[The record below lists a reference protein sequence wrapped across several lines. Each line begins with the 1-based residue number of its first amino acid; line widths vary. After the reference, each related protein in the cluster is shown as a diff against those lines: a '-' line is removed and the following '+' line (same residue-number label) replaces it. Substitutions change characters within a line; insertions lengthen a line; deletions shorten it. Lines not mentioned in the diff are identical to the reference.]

1 MVDPSVGATM
11 DGGANRVCVG
21 DHAGD
26 AAFWIVKRHPSENKA
41 PTKRDRSRRRP
52 GRGSSSSKSLQFY
65 AFGFRCS
72 NLGVPERLHQNSRE
86 HEMFGKFLRDESAAT
101 AIEYSLIAGFIA
113 LLIIVSVGMTGQRL
127 VELFQSLIPALTL
140 P

>member
-1 MVDPSVGATM
+1 LIPPLPPRWTEDLIAYVWGITPAT
-11 DGGANRVCVG
+11 R
-21 DHAGD
+21 
-26 AAFWIVKRHPSENKA
+26 
-41 PTKRDRSRRRP
+41 RS
-52 GRGSSSSKSLQFY
+52 GSSKDIRLKTRPHQTRWITPSARKGRSSNKSLQFY
-65 AFGFRCS
+65 AFGFQCS
-72 NLGVPERLHQNSRE
+72 NLSVPERLRQSSRE
-86 HEMFGKFLRDESAAT
+86 HEMFGKFLRDESGAT

>member
-1 MVDPSVGATM
+1 V
-11 DGGANRVCVG
+11 R

-26 AAFWIVKRHPSENKA
+26 TGVSGSPKDIGPNSAATNLTDHAARQGCNADIPAILRFWLSYRQLRRATTLPSKFE
-41 PTKRDRSRRRP
+41 R
-52 GRGSSSSKSLQFY
+52 KSML
-65 AFGFRCS
+65 R
-72 NLGVPERLHQNSRE
+72 
-86 HEMFGKFLRDESAAT
+86 KFLRDESAAT

-113 LLIIVSVGMTGQRL
+113 LAIIAAVGMTGQRL

>member
-1 MVDPSVGATM
+1 M
-11 DGGANRVCVG
+11 DGGANCVCVG

-26 AAFWIVKRHPSENKA
+26 AARWIAKDVRLKTRPLPNAIKPRHQ
-41 PTKRDRSRRRP
+41 P
-52 GRGSSSSKSLQFY
+52 GGRSSSKSLQFY
-65 AFGFRCS
+65 AFGCLDS
-72 NLGVPERLHQNSRE
+72 NLGVPQRVRQSSRE

-113 LLIIVSVGMTGQRL
+113 LAIIAAVGMTGQRL
-127 VELFQSLIPALTL
+127 VELFQSLLPALTL

>member
-1 MVDPSVGATM
+1 M
-11 DGGANRVCVG
+11 DGGPNRVCVG

-41 PTKRDRSRRRP
+41 PTKRDGSRCQP
-52 GRGSSSSKSLQFY
+52 GRGPQLQQISLQFY
-65 AFGFRCS
+65 AFSFLCS
-72 NLGVPERLHQNSRE
+72 NLGVPERLRQSSRE
-86 HEMFGKFLRDESAAT
+86 HEMFGKFLRDESGAT